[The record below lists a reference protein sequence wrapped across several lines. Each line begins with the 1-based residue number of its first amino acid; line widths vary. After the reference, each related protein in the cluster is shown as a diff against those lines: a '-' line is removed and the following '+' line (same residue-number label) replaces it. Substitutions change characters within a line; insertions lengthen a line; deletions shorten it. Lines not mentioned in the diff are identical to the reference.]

1 MYAYL
6 QSLVAVIY
14 FCAIIYMVIA
24 HYEAQT
30 EDGDLKAEGTF
41 LFKRLFRNS
50 LLVNGYPLIGYFPN
64 NFIPYGILFPSNG
77 QFGLGYYY

>member
-1 MYAYL
+1 MRTRAANIYL
-6 QSLVAVIY
+6 FAIVYLVTAAVQGK
-14 FCAIIYMVIA
+14 
-24 HYEAQT
+24 HQT
-30 EDGDLKAEGTF
+30 ETEDLTAEGTF
-41 LFKRLFRNS
+41 FFKKFFKNS